1 MDALSTIILDLSWC
15 GGVSEARRVA
25 AIAEAWHVPVAFH
38 DCSGPV
44 VLAVS
49 THLAMNV
56 RNCFIQEMVRAFYYG
71 WYGEMVTTLPPIEGG
86 MIRPPA
92 ASGHGLKLLPEV
104 LKRRDCRRRRSE

>member
-1 MDALSTIILDLSWC
+1 MDALSMIIPDLSWC

-56 RNCFIQEMVRAFYYG
+56 NCFIQEMVRAFYG
-71 WYGEMVTTLPPIEGG
+71 RYGEPATNLP
-86 MIRPPA
+86 R
-92 ASGHGLKLLPEV
+92 
-104 LKRRDCRRRRSE
+104 

>member
-1 MDALSTIILDLSWC
+1 
-15 GGVSEARRVA
+15 VA

-44 VLAVS
+44 VLAAS
-49 THLAMNV
+49 THLAVNV

-71 WYGEMVTTLPPIEGG
+71 WYRELVTPLPPIDNG

-92 ASGHGLKLLPEV
+92 APGHGLKLLPEI
-104 LKRRDCRRRRSE
+104 LTRKDCHIRRSH

>member
-1 MDALSTIILDLSWC
+1 MDALRMIILDLSWW

-56 RNCFIQEMVRAFYYG
+56 RNCFIQEMVR
-71 WYGEMVTTLPPIEGG
+71 V
-86 MIRPPA
+86 
-92 ASGHGLKLLPEV
+92 LLWLV
-104 LKRRDCRRRRSE
+104 